1 MGLIIEKGH
10 FDGLSGALEDIREKG
25 LFPTTYATDQ
35 ATAAKLH
42 WHSEDVLAYMIKGNT
57 YFLDADGQ
65 KHLVEAGDLMT
76 VPARTLHAEGE
87 IDEPVVM
94 LIGLE
99 EALPADQFLL
109 PHDPVELDS

>member
-1 MGLIIEKGH
+1 
-10 FDGLSGALEDIREKG
+10 
-25 LFPTTYATDQ
+25 
-35 ATAAKLH
+35 
-42 WHSEDVLAYMIKGNT
+42 
-57 YFLDADGQ
+57 
-65 KHLVEAGDLMT
+65 MT

-109 PHDPVELDS
+109 IRDPVELEN